1 MFGGGYF
8 VPVNGP
14 ISAAVLVVCVVF
26 GGLIIMYTADLR
38 NLFQRSVSNRINR
51 AHRSGE

>member
-8 VPVNGP
+8 VPVNGS